1 MSSDNLN
8 NKKEVSESA
17 FEYLIGE
24 ILSLN
29 LPNSSSFNDQQAA
42 TNRRL
47 ERIGYDV
54 GFR

>member
-1 MSSDNLN
+1 MSTDLFNT
-8 NKKEVSESA
+8 KKEVSESA
-17 FEYLIGE
+17 FEYLLGE

-29 LPNSSSFNDQQAA
+29 LPNSCSFNDQQAA